1 MSNLSEFAIL
11 YVDDEPMS
19 LKYFEKGFSEDFRI
33 LTASNADD
41 AWEILNRHPGEI
53 GLLMSDQRMP
63 GQTGVQLLEK
73 VRLNFPHVVRIL
85 VTAYSDVESAVAG
98 INASAIYKYVGKPW
112 DVTDLRLTLLRALEY
127 YGVLRERDQLLRE
140 KLSAVQRILLGDRM
154 RTLGVLA
161 SGLQCG
167 FQNPLRGASAFAA
180 ALPPMAPPDTK
191 PGPGHSSLAS
201 LAGDL
206 AEEGSRAI
214 FQIASELNEISD
226 GPHFLNTPV
235 TSLPRLLDCLINRDG
250 SSAHP
255 GLDVSIAAMEGIAP
269 VRASPLQIPRL
280 FKNLLKCLQAAN
292 PEAGS
297 VRISAQETTVAG
309 IGNAVEIVLSD
320 NGVPWTAE
328 QHRNLFS
335 PFTKS
340 QPSDDQSGLWLA
352 VCFFITAHHG
362 GRLQVVG
369 KPEVRIRVT
378 LPLDPTLV
386 QTDSPSEGLFTGLF
400 EHGQFPA
407 AETTSVDEN
416 RPS

>member
-1 MSNLSEFAIL
+1 MSKLSEYAIL
-11 YVDDEPMS
+11 YVDDEAMS

-33 LTASNADD
+33 FTASNADD

-73 VRLNFPHVVRIL
+73 VRLNFPHIVRIL

-127 YGVLRERDQLLRE
+127 YGVLTERDQLLRE

-161 SGLQCG
+161 TGLQCG
-167 FQNPLRGASAFAA
+167 FQNPLKAASAFAT
-180 ALPPMAPPDTK
+180 ALPAMAPPDTN
-191 PGPGHSSLAS
+191 PGLGHSSLAS

-226 GPHFLNTPV
+226 GPDFLNTPA
-235 TSLPRLLDCLINRDG
+235 TSLPRMLDCLTNRDG
-250 SSAHP
+250 SSTHS
-255 GLDVSIAAMEGIAP
+255 GLDVSIEAMEGIAP
-269 VRASPLQIPRL
+269 IRASQIQIQRL
-280 FKNLLKCLQAAN
+280 FKNLLKCLRAVN
-292 PEAGS
+292 PELGA
-297 VRISAQETTVAG
+297 VRISAQETALAG
-309 IGNAVEIVLSD
+309 FGNGVEIVLSD
-320 NGVPWTAE
+320 NGADWTAE
-328 QHRNLFS
+328 QRRNLFS
-335 PFTKS
+335 PFTSS

-352 VCFFITAHHG
+352 VCFFIAAHHG
-362 GRLQVVG
+362 GRL
-369 KPEVRIRVT
+369 EVSGEPGSRIRVT
-378 LPLDPTLV
+378 LPLDPTRV
-386 QTDSPSEGLFTGLF
+386 PTDSPSEGQLTVLF
-400 EHGQFPA
+400 EHGQFPTP
-407 AETTSVDEN
+407 ETPSADEN
-416 RPS
+416 RSC